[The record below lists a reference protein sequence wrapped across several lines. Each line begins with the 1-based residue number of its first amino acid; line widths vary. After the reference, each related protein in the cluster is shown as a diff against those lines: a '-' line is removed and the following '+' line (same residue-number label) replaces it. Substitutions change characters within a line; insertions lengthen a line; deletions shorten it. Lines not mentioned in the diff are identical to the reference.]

1 MRLQNYQRTFLRV
14 NPPPL
19 PPPFSS
25 FRFLSPFSLP
35 PPSPLPLLCRR
46 PDMEASM
53 NPFEREQPVLSD
65 AQRDY
70 ELSKSF
76 VKGIVRRRIVV
87 TRCNIVSLFLVL
99 LNRRGEEEEEG
110 KMSFRR
116 GSNRRCVRYIFR
128 YDYRASKIECEKKK
142 ERNGGYPITFVTS
155 IGTF

>member
-14 NPPPL
+14 KPPPL

-35 PPSPLPLLCRR
+35 PPPLPLPLLCRR

-99 LNRRGEEEEEG
+99 LNRRGEEEEDG

-116 GSNRRCVRYIFR
+116 GSNRRCVRYIFPSFFYYLSR
-128 YDYRASKIECEKKK
+128 LSSLED
-142 ERNGGYPITFVTS
+142 
-155 IGTF
+155 

>member
-1 MRLQNYQRTFLRV
+1 MNRGMRLQNYQRTFLRV
-14 NPPPL
+14 KP
-19 PPPFSS
+19 
-25 FRFLSPFSLP
+25 P
-35 PPSPLPLLCRR
+35 PPSHLLSLAFVSSPPSPCLPPSPPPLLCRR

-116 GSNRRCVRYIFR
+116 GSNRRCVRYIFPSFFYYLSR
-128 YDYRASKIECEKKK
+128 LSSLED
-142 ERNGGYPITFVTS
+142 
-155 IGTF
+155 